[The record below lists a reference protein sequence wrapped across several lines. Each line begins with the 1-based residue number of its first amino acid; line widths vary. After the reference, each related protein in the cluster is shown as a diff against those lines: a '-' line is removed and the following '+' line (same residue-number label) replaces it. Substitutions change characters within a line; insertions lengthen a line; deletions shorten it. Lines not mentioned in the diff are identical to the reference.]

1 MIINKRP
8 KKVLDREIK
17 ITRLL
22 KKKVIWAWSLE
33 PKRGIN
39 NEEGD

>member
-8 KKVLDREIK
+8 KKVLDRELRIN
-17 ITRLL
+17 RFL
-22 KKKVIWAWSLE
+22 KKKVILAWTLE